1 MYEAARRFAINVSCI
16 AVHHRNGPPRRCRAS
31 ANSVGRFSSRWMY
44 SQSGSARATR
54 DDGWGGKI
62 AASSAASSIPSES
75 GHEHPCRPPA
85 SRMRRPC
92 RGRCPVPRRSSGG
105 CAQARTPGAPLLE
118 RSAWTTSSEP
128 SPSSFPRPTSA
139 RMEERAATEGFPAPL
154 LAHYRVDGMRRNPQV
169 HASGVPWKGAPS
181 LRVRNPPSNSSLQLV
196 VTRAVHG
203 GNDMD

>member
-62 AASSAASSIPSES
+62 AASSAASSIPSGS

-139 RMEERAATEGFPAPL
+139 RMEERAATRSL
-154 LAHYRVDGMRRNPQV
+154 QDGW
-169 HASGVPWKGAPS
+169 HASESASSCKRCAVERCTFLAGAKPAQ
-181 LRVRNPPSNSSLQLV
+181 QLV
-196 VTRAVHG
+196 APAGSNQSGSWR
-203 GNDMD
+203 